1 MNTRRLGRTN
11 REVTEIGLGTWQ
23 LGTKWGEPFD
33 QKEARSILEAA
44 YESGIHL
51 IDTADIYNG
60 GSSETAIGEFAKRHP
75 GELYI
80 ITKCGRGL
88 NPHTA
93 EGYTPERMEAFIDAS
108 LKRLQLE
115 RLDLVLLHCPP
126 SSVYQKDDLFA
137 GLDQIK
143 RSGKIA
149 DFGVSI
155 EKVSEGIAAMEYGIS
170 AIEVIYNMF
179 RLKPEEELF
188 PLARQK
194 DVGIICRVPLA
205 SGLLTGRY
213 NAATTFG
220 ANDHRSYNRNGEAFD
235 KGETFSGI
243 DFNLGL
249 EAVEQL
255 KALFQ
260 TEDLIPYA
268 LRWILMQEA
277 VTAVIPGA
285 SKTAQVLSNVRAAE
299 LPALTPQQ
307 MEGVR
312 AIYNRYIRPSVHD
325 HW

>member
-33 QKEARSILEAA
+33 QKEAMSILEAA
-44 YESGIHL
+44 YENGIRL
-51 IDTADIYNG
+51 IDTADIYND

-137 GLDQIK
+137 GLERIK

-155 EKVSEGIAAMEYGIS
+155 EKVSEGIAAIEYGIS

-213 NAATTFG
+213 HAATTFG

-235 KGETFSGI
+235 KGETFSGV

-299 LPALTPQQ
+299 FPALTPQQ

-312 AIYNRYIRPSVHD
+312 AIYDRYIRPSVHD